1 MTPLVSGC
9 ASGGKA
15 RTASAVETTQPPIV
29 TVASV
34 PAEWFTS
41 QVCNGSAPLTEPALL
56 VADLDGD
63 GLDDAVVSA
72 VCSEGQPVRHVVFS
86 EGFGALVP
94 RASFLGN
101 DLQVLSGSTATLAV
115 VVPVTDADGAET
127 DLVERLVHEL
137 TEEGIGVVERRQM
150 TRAEYLAAYAPAD
163 QRIDRADLVAQW
175 ETGTAMMEP
184 ITCDG
189 SGLLG
194 SGFLVAPDL
203 VMTNA
208 HVATDA
214 VVIRVEVA
222 GSVVPGYV
230 VGLDPVR
237 DIALVRLTDDVAGHV
252 FSLSPTGPEVGVP
265 VSALGFPLI
274 RQFSA
279 SSGEVSGINRRVEIG
294 NAFLTDAIQTSAPI
308 NPGNSGGPLIDGTG
322 TVVGMVTAGSDW
334 ADGIALAVPASHL
347 EDALAEFGETDP
359 AGPDLDSYC
368 YTGNEYIDAWF
379 VDVDLPPVLDS
390 LTTYYSGVNSANY
403 RQAWDIN
410 ANSVGADEDAF
421 QRFRSG
427 VLTSFVLDPEIVDIT
442 RVGERAVDVD
452 VAFRSEQ
459 EAELGHDGQTCS
471 DWLQRYR
478 MAQHPD
484 GVWRIESS
492 TSLVEPVS
500 CSDE

>member
-1 MTPLVSGC
+1 M
-9 ASGGKA
+9 ASI
-15 RTASAVETTQPPIV
+15 SAD
-29 TVASV
+29 
-34 PAEWFTS
+34 WFAS
-41 QVCNGSAPLTEPALL
+41 QVCNGSSPLTEPELL

-72 VCSEGQPVRHVVFS
+72 VCAESQPVRHAVFS
-86 EGFGALVP
+86 EGSGALTP
-94 RASFLGN
+94 RGSFVGN
-101 DLQVLSGSTATLAV
+101 DLQLLSGSTATLAV
-115 VVPVTDADGAET
+115 VVPVRDSAGEET

-150 TRAEYLAAYAPAD
+150 TRGEYLTAFAPPD

-189 SGLLG
+189 SGILG

-208 HVATDA
+208 HVAADA

-237 DIALVRLTDDVAGHV
+237 DIALVRLTDDVEGHV
-252 FSLSPTGPEVGVP
+252 FSFSSTGPEVGVP

-308 NPGNSGGPLIDGTG
+308 NPGNSGGPLIDGAG
-322 TVVGMVTAGSDW
+322 MVVGMVTAGSDW
-334 ADGIALAVPASHL
+334 TDGIALAVPASHL
-347 EDALAEFGETDP
+347 EDALADFGETDP

-390 LTTYYSGVNSANY
+390 LTTYYAGVNSANY

-410 ANSVGADEDAF
+410 AASVGADEEAF
-421 QRFRSG
+421 ERFRSG

-452 VAFRSEQ
+452 VEFRSEQ
-459 EAELGHDGQTCS
+459 EAEFGREGQTCS

-500 CSDE
+500 CSEE